1 MLPSPPPTQNL
12 RNGEVE
18 FVRFIMAVIIVIHH
32 TQKNCDTGS
41 YLFIVG
47 SLAVEFFFLLSGYL
61 MVQSIQKLSASESNM
76 SPVEE
81 TWGFLLRK
89 VKSFLPEVVI
99 AGLVALLMMLC
110 LLHIAGKEKI
120 ILAVGGV
127 FNDVFLFRSFYLK
140 DWAGVNGPVW
150 YLSSM
155 LICMSLLFPLF
166 RKFGSAPWIL
176 TLSLLIIGLL
186 IHETGCVRGPSNWF
200 VFTLKGNLRAFAEIG
215 IGAFAYYACSA
226 LKNCRWTVLGRWLL
240 FWVKW
245 LILIGLLTFMGVGA
259 WKLSE
264 GIFVALMWLYLVLVF
279 TRGSVD
285 GYFYD
290 KKLFYFLGKLSLPL
304 YLIHFSIIKIY
315 NTYFPAEWSALEK
328 NATVLLMSLCA
339 APLVMYLAALWRKYE
354 AVIRSLIV
362 VPK

>member
-1 MLPSPPPTQNL
+1 
-12 RNGEVE
+12 
-18 FVRFIMAVIIVIHH
+18 
-32 TQKNCDTGS
+32 
-41 YLFIVG
+41 
-47 SLAVEFFFLLSGYL
+47 

-76 SPVEE
+76 SPAEE

-89 VKSFLPEVVI
+89 VKAFLPEVVI
-99 AGLVALLMMLC
+99 AGLVALLVMLC
-110 LLHIAGKEKI
+110 SPHIDGGKKI
-120 ILAVGGV
+120 TLAVSGV

-140 DWAGVNGPVW
+140 GWEGVNGPVW

-166 RKFGSAPWIL
+166 RKFGGAPWIL

-186 IHETGCVRGPSNWF
+186 LHETYCVRGPSNWF
-200 VFTLKGNLRAFAEIG
+200 VFTLKGNLRAFAEMG

-226 LKNCRWTVLGRWLL
+226 LKNCRCTVPGSWLL

-245 LILIGLLTFMGVGA
+245 LIFMGLLTYMCVCRGS
-259 WKLSE
+259 LHE
-264 GIFVALMWLYLVLVF
+264 GIFIALMWLYLVLVF
-279 TRGSVD
+279 NRGSVD

-304 YLIHFSIIKIY
+304 YLIHSSFIMVY